1 MNEIELTNEQ
11 LDALRALSE
20 EEIEDLA
27 AALDDRVSKLCAVGI
42 YGGLQ

>member
-11 LDALRALSE
+11 LEALRALSE

-27 AALDDRVSKLCAVGI
+27 AALDDRVSKTCGVGFW
-42 YGGLQ
+42 GGLG